1 MYNLISNKVNLNIVL
16 LSDIHYSYQVN
27 RNVFIKILNKFK
39 KLKPDYICIPGDIID
54 ESTDYD
60 ENVYNFFNELSKIS
74 KVIISLGNHDLS
86 KFIKNNMEYYDT
98 KWYENIKK
106 INNIYVLNN
115 EQIAF
120 DNITFTGYS
129 PSFINNEYQDNTN
142 NTINDLKKLN
152 FNINEYNIL
161 LCHSPQSILG
171 NNELYNNEFIKHQD
185 LILCGHMHNGMV
197 PPLFDKI
204 IRNNYGIIAPG
215 KTWFPKYSR
224 GLIKFNN
231 TTLIICKGYTKLA
244 KHSYFLR
251 FLNIFYTKELEKIR
265 ITNYK

>member
-1 MYNLISNKVNLNIVL
+1 MYIINSDKIDLKIIL
-16 LSDIHYSYQVN
+16 LSDIHYSNKVN
-27 RNVFIKILNKFK
+27 KKVFFKILDKFK
-39 KLKPDYICIPGDIID
+39 NIKPDFICIPGDIID

-60 ENVYNFFNELSKIS
+60 VNVYNFFNELSKVS

-86 KFIKNNMEYYDT
+86 KFNKNEMKYYDT

-106 INNIYVLNN
+106 IPNIYVLNN
-115 EQIAF
+115 EQVTF
-120 DNITFTGYS
+120 DNITFTGYT
-129 PSFINNEYQDNTN
+129 PSFIDDKYNDTTI
-142 NTINDLKKLN
+142 NTINDLKILN
-152 FNINEYNIL
+152 FNLNEYNIL
-161 LCHSPQSILG
+161 LSHSPQSILG
-171 NNELYNNEFIKHQD
+171 NEELYNNKFIKNQN
-185 LILCGHMHNGMV
+185 LILCGHMHNGMM
-197 PPLFDKI
+197 PPILDQL

-215 KTWFPKYSR
+215 KTLFPKYSR